1 MCKPTT
7 RALTIP
13 ADGPCNFS
21 IRSYASVCGA
31 FSLGWSWRASLA
43 NVLRTWADRAEKSHS
58 LVIVAHGPPQIAFDD
73 VIDAATIGFTGATK
87 YLNDLWRD
95 RVFHPAEETVAPIV
109 PVKTI
114 S

>member
-1 MCKPTT
+1 
-7 RALTIP
+7 
-13 ADGPCNFS
+13 
-21 IRSYASVCGA
+21 
-31 FSLGWSWRASLA
+31 
-43 NVLRTWADRAEKSHS
+43 
-58 LVIVAHGPPQIAFDD
+58 VIVAHGPPQIAFDD